1 MVKKSVLDKLSD
13 RELQKYIQKDSQF
26 TPEAIQIAFEILQE
40 RGNIFSQ
47 QEKKDIAEI
56 IQNRKNVEQTK
67 LQEEQ
72 ELWQEHLTD
81 DPAAVALYSRSTI
94 LVISFLFGTIPGSIL
109 LFLNFIKIKKY
120 IPAILTLAFGI
131 LYFFIQNYVISALDL
146 PQDRSRYDPRIL
158 IIGLGSIS
166 LMIIS
171 VAVLPK
177 KLIYKSASFIFPIIL
192 AMVMLALMYFD
203 EQGLFSNYL
212 IPRTFS
218 IIKIILVN

>member
-1 MVKKSVLDKLSD
+1 MVNKSVLDKLSD
-13 RELQKYIQKDSQF
+13 KELQKYIQKDSRF
-26 TPEAIQIAFEILQE
+26 TPKAIQIAFEILQE
-40 RGNIFSQ
+40 RGTIFSQ
-47 QEKKDIAEI
+47 QEKNDILDV
-56 IQNRKNVEQTK
+56 IQNRKNAEQTK
-67 LQEEQ
+67 LQEEK

-146 PQDRSRYDPRIL
+146 PHDRSRYDPRIF

-177 KLIYKSASFIFPIIL
+177 KFIYRSTSLIFPIIL
-192 AMVMLALMYFD
+192 AMITLAIMYFD
-203 EQGLFSNYL
+203 GQKLFSNYL
-212 IPRTFS
+212 IPRVFN
-218 IIKIILVN
+218 L